1 MLVRIKKLDDR
12 ATVPTYGTEYSAGA
26 DLYNLEGETVTIPAH
41 STHLIH
47 TGISAEIPE
56 GAPDNILMITRI
68 ILLSVSALFLIPQV
82 YVGLKGI
89 FIAKNPTSSKGHIVW
104 AWILLGIDVLSLIS
118 PIIGF
123 VNNGDTG
130 NSIGTILSLLLEI
143 TIYIEYIKYATDVS
157 KGK

>member
-1 MLVRIKKLDDR
+1 MELSRK
-12 ATVPTYGTEYSAGA
+12 
-26 DLYNLEGETVTIPAH
+26 NLKVSSIVVLIFAALTLIQVIFGVIFGEFN
-41 STHLIH
+41 
-47 TGISAEIPE
+47 SAEIPE

-118 PIIGF
+118 PIIGL

-143 TIYIEYIKYATDVS
+143 TIYIEYIKYAIDVS